1 MKNCILILLYFSSIV
16 SYSQV
21 TFSSSSSNTYYKE
34 IDGKRISFT
43 IIKSN
48 ENGKENQRCVL
59 NNFIDVD
66 CELVSDCFNKNECG
80 EIREIL
86 KKEEKEQTQHNI
98 KNIDKSEVFINLKT
112 NKSEIYVGEQIS
124 SVSEIYIKNGVN
136 IQNTNIQPISYD
148 GFWEDEVKVNS
159 NKRKRKIIDG
169 INYTTIKFRHSVLTS
184 QKSGLLIIPPT
195 NMEIDIPRKGRLIQ
209 NHPFFGPQYETVIT
223 TQNIKTKEKQIR
235 VKELPKPI
243 PKNFYGTV
251 SKKFSIRSEIDRTNL
266 KTSEAISFKVIFRGE
281 GNINMLVPFE
291 INFPNS
297 FEVFDPIITDKTYI
311 GNHNTGGTKIFEYI
325 LIPREKGNYTIP
337 NVSFSYFNPQT
348 KEYSTINSKSYDIL
362 VEQGKKYTPT
372 DTLNLPYEELSL
384 LQNSS
389 FSKISFRKMLHSYFY
404 TVFWSISCI
413 IILLILTSIILN
425 NRKTNPID
433 QKRKKSTKIAIRRL
447 KNAQLCINN
456 NNFDM
461 FFEEIEKALWGY
473 FADKFNVSHSQLSKE
488 TIEYYF
494 KRNNIEIDLQNNFIE
509 LLNKCEFARYAPD
522 NNKNKQ
528 MQNTLNSAKEI
539 IIEVESNLKRK

>member
-209 NHPFFGPQYETVIT
+209 NHPFFGPQYETVLT

-425 NRKTNPID
+425 NRKINPID
-433 QKRKKSTKIAIRRL
+433 QKRRKSTKIAIRRL

>member
-1 MKNCILILLYFSSIV
+1 MRNYILILLYFSSIL
-16 SYSQV
+16 SFSQIS
-21 TFSSSSSNTYYKE
+21 FSSSSSNTYYKQ
-34 IDGKRISFT
+34 IDGKRVSFT

-86 KKEEKEQTQHNI
+86 KQEEKEQKQHNI
-98 KNIDKSEVFINLKT
+98 KNIDKSEVFINLRT

-124 SVSEIYIKNGVN
+124 SISEIYIKNGVN
-136 IQNTNIQPISYD
+136 IQNTKIQPITYD
-148 GFWEDEVKVNS
+148 GFWEDEVKVNT

-195 NMEIDIPRKGRLIQ
+195 NMELDIPKRGRLIQ
-209 NHPFFGPQYETVIT
+209 NHPFFGPQYQTVLSS
-223 TQNIKTKEKQIR
+223 QNIKTKEKRIR

-281 GNINMLVPFE
+281 GNINMLEPFK

-325 LIPREKGNYTIP
+325 LIPREKGSYTIP
-337 NVSFSYFNPQT
+337 NVSFSYFNPET
-348 KEYSTINSKSYDIL
+348 KTYSTINSKSYDIL
-362 VEQGKKYTPT
+362 VEQGKEYTPT
-372 DTLNLPYEELSL
+372 DTLNLSYEELSL

-389 FSKISFRKMLHSYFY
+389 FSKISSRKMLHSYFY

-425 NRKTNPID
+425 NRTINPID
-433 QKRKKSTKIAIRRL
+433 QKRRKSTKIAIRRL
-447 KNAQLCINN
+447 KNAQICINN
-456 NNFDM
+456 NDFDL
-461 FFEEIEKALWGY
+461 FFEEIEKSLWGY
-473 FADKFNVSHSQLSKE
+473 FADKFNVAHSELSKE

-509 LLNKCEFARYAPD
+509 LLKKCEFARYAPD

>member
-1 MKNCILILLYFSSIV
+1 MKNYILILLYFSSIV
-16 SYSQV
+16 SFSQV
-21 TFSSSSSNTYYKE
+21 SFSSSSSNTYYKE

-48 ENGKENQRCVL
+48 QNGKENQRCVL
-59 NNFIDVD
+59 NNFIDID

-86 KKEEKEQTQHNI
+86 KKEEKEQKQHNI
-98 KNIDKSEVFINLKT
+98 KNIDNSEVFINLRT

-124 SVSEIYIKNGVN
+124 SISEIYIKNGVN
-136 IQNTNIQPISYD
+136 IQNTKIQPITYE

-159 NKRKRKIIDG
+159 NKSKRKIIDG

-195 NMEIDIPRKGRLIQ
+195 NMDLDIPRRGRLIQ
-209 NHPFFGPQYETVIT
+209 NHPFFGPQYETVLS
-223 TQNIKTKEKQIR
+223 TQNIKTKEKRIR
-235 VKELPKPI
+235 VKELPEPI

-251 SKKFSIRSEIDRTNL
+251 SRKFSIRSEIDRTNL

-281 GNINMLVPFE
+281 GNINMLEPFE

-297 FEVFDPIITDKTYI
+297 FEVFNPIITDKTYI

-337 NVSFSYFNPQT
+337 NISFSYFNPQT
-348 KEYSTINSKSYDIL
+348 KEYSTINSKSFDIL
-362 VEQGKKYTPT
+362 VEQGKEYTPT
-372 DTLNLPYEELSL
+372 DTLNLSYEELSL

-389 FSKISFRKMLHSYFY
+389 FSKISSRKMLHSYFY

-425 NRKTNPID
+425 NRKINPID
-433 QKRKKSTKIAIRRL
+433 QKRRKSTKIAIRRL
-447 KNAQLCINN
+447 KNAQMCINN

-473 FADKFNVSHSQLSKE
+473 FADKFNVSQSELSKE

>member
-1 MKNCILILLYFSSIV
+1 MKNYILILLYFNSIV
-16 SYSQV
+16 SFSQV
-21 TFSSSSSNTYYKE
+21 SFSSSSSNTYYKE

-43 IIKSN
+43 IIESN

-86 KKEEKEQTQHNI
+86 KQEEKEQKQHNI
-98 KNIDKSEVFINLKT
+98 KNIDKSEVFINLRT

-124 SVSEIYIKNGVN
+124 SISEIYIKNGVN
-136 IQNTNIQPISYD
+136 IQNTKIQPITYD

-169 INYTTIKFRHSVLTS
+169 LNYTTIKFRHSVLTS

-195 NMEIDIPRKGRLIQ
+195 NMELDIPRRGRLIQ
-209 NHPFFGPQYETVIT
+209 NHPFFGPQYETVLS
-223 TQNIKTKEKQIR
+223 TQNIKTKEKRIR
-235 VKELPKPI
+235 VKELPEPI

-281 GNINMLVPFE
+281 GNINMLEPFE

-297 FEVFDPIITDKTYI
+297 FEVFDPITTDKTYI

-362 VEQGKKYTPT
+362 VEQGKEYTPT
-372 DTLNLPYEELSL
+372 DTLNLSYEELSL

-389 FSKISFRKMLHSYFY
+389 FSKISSRKMLHSYFY
-404 TVFWSISCI
+404 TFFWSISCI
-413 IILLILTSIILN
+413 IILLILTSFILN
-425 NRKTNPID
+425 NRKINPID
-433 QKRKKSTKIAIRRL
+433 QKRRKSTKIAIRRL
-447 KNAQLCINN
+447 KNAQMCIHN

-473 FADKFNVSHSQLSKE
+473 FADKFEVNSSELSKE
-488 TIEYYF
+488 TIDLYF
-494 KRNNIEIDLQNNFIE
+494 DKRNIKTETKNNFVS
-509 LLNKCEFARYAPD
+509 LLNICEFARYSPSKD
-522 NNKNKQ
+522 RNLQ
-528 MQNTLNSAKEI
+528 MERTLEEAKEI
-539 IIEVESNLKRK
+539 IIEVESDMKKK

>member
-1 MKNCILILLYFSSIV
+1 
-16 SYSQV
+16 
-21 TFSSSSSNTYYKE
+21 
-34 IDGKRISFT
+34 
-43 IIKSN
+43 
-48 ENGKENQRCVL
+48 
-59 NNFIDVD
+59 
-66 CELVSDCFNKNECG
+66 
-80 EIREIL
+80 
-86 KKEEKEQTQHNI
+86 
-98 KNIDKSEVFINLKT
+98 
-112 NKSEIYVGEQIS
+112 
-124 SVSEIYIKNGVN
+124 
-136 IQNTNIQPISYD
+136 
-148 GFWEDEVKVNS
+148 
-159 NKRKRKIIDG
+159 
-169 INYTTIKFRHSVLTS
+169 
-184 QKSGLLIIPPT
+184 
-195 NMEIDIPRKGRLIQ
+195 
-209 NHPFFGPQYETVIT
+209 
-223 TQNIKTKEKQIR
+223 
-235 VKELPKPI
+235 
-243 PKNFYGTV
+243 
-251 SKKFSIRSEIDRTNL
+251 
-266 KTSEAISFKVIFRGE
+266 
-281 GNINMLVPFE
+281 MLVPFE

-425 NRKTNPID
+425 NRKINPID
-433 QKRKKSTKIAIRRL
+433 QKRRKSTKIAIRRL

>member
-1 MKNCILILLYFSSIV
+1 MKNYILILLYFNSIV
-16 SYSQV
+16 SFSQV
-21 TFSSSSSNTYYKE
+21 SFSSSSSNTYYKE

-43 IIKSN
+43 IIESN

-86 KKEEKEQTQHNI
+86 KQEEKEQKQHNI
-98 KNIDKSEVFINLKT
+98 KNIDKSEVFINLRT

-124 SVSEIYIKNGVN
+124 SISEIYIKNGVN
-136 IQNTNIQPISYD
+136 IQNTKIQPITYD

-169 INYTTIKFRHSVLTS
+169 LNYTTIKFRHSVLTS

-195 NMEIDIPRKGRLIQ
+195 NMELDIPRRGRLIQ
-209 NHPFFGPQYETVIT
+209 NHPFFGPQYETVLS
-223 TQNIKTKEKQIR
+223 TQNIKTKEKRIR
-235 VKELPKPI
+235 VKELPEPI

-281 GNINMLVPFE
+281 GNINMLEPFE

-297 FEVFDPIITDKTYI
+297 FEVFDPITTDKTYI

-362 VEQGKKYTPT
+362 VEQGKEYTPT
-372 DTLNLPYEELSL
+372 DTLNLSYEELSL

-389 FSKISFRKMLHSYFY
+389 FSKISSRKMLHSYFY
-404 TVFWSISCI
+404 TFFWSISCI
-413 IILLILTSIILN
+413 IILLILTSFILN
-425 NRKTNPID
+425 NRKINPID
-433 QKRKKSTKIAIRRL
+433 QKRRKSTKIAIRRL
-447 KNAQLCINN
+447 KNAQMCIHN

-461 FFEEIEKALWGY
+461 FFEEIEMP
-473 FADKFNVSHSQLSKE
+473 
-488 TIEYYF
+488 T
-494 KRNNIEIDLQNNFIE
+494 
-509 LLNKCEFARYAPD
+509 
-522 NNKNKQ
+522 
-528 MQNTLNSAKEI
+528 
-539 IIEVESNLKRK
+539 

>member
-1 MKNCILILLYFSSIV
+1 MKNYILILLYFNSIV
-16 SYSQV
+16 SFSQV
-21 TFSSSSSNTYYKE
+21 SFSSSSSNTYYKE

-43 IIKSN
+43 IIESN

-86 KKEEKEQTQHNI
+86 KQEEKEQKQHNI
-98 KNIDKSEVFINLKT
+98 KNIDKSEVFINLRT

-124 SVSEIYIKNGVN
+124 SISEIYIKNGVN
-136 IQNTNIQPISYD
+136 IQNTKIQPITYD

-169 INYTTIKFRHSVLTS
+169 LNYTTIKFRHSVLTS

-195 NMEIDIPRKGRLIQ
+195 NMELDIPRRGRLIQ
-209 NHPFFGPQYETVIT
+209 NHPFFGPQYETVLS
-223 TQNIKTKEKQIR
+223 TQNIKTKEKRIR
-235 VKELPKPI
+235 VKELPEPI

-281 GNINMLVPFE
+281 GNINMLEPFE

-297 FEVFDPIITDKTYI
+297 FEVFDPITTDKTYI

-362 VEQGKKYTPT
+362 VEQGKEYTPT
-372 DTLNLPYEELSL
+372 DTLNLSYEELSL

-389 FSKISFRKMLHSYFY
+389 FSKISSRKMLHSYFY
-404 TVFWSISCI
+404 TFFWSISCI
-413 IILLILTSIILN
+413 IILLILTSFILN
-425 NRKTNPID
+425 NRKINPID
-433 QKRKKSTKIAIRRL
+433 QKRRKSTKIAIRRL
-447 KNAQLCINN
+447 KNAQMCIHN

-473 FADKFNVSHSQLSKE
+473 FADKFNVSQSELSKE

>member
-1 MKNCILILLYFSSIV
+1 MRNCILILLYFSSIV
-16 SYSQV
+16 SFSQIS
-21 TFSSSSSNTYYKE
+21 FSSSSSNTYYKE

-86 KKEEKEQTQHNI
+86 KQEEKEQKQHNI
-98 KNIDKSEVFINLKT
+98 KNIDKSEVFINLRT

-124 SVSEIYIKNGVN
+124 SISEIYIKNGVN

-169 INYTTIKFRHSVLTS
+169 LNYTTIKFRHSVLTS

-195 NMEIDIPRKGRLIQ
+195 NMELDIPRRGRLIQ
-209 NHPFFGPQYETVIT
+209 NHPFFGPQYETVLS
-223 TQNIKTKEKQIR
+223 TQNIKTKEKRIR
-235 VKELPKPI
+235 VKELPEPI

-281 GNINMLVPFE
+281 GNINMLEPVE

-297 FEVFDPIITDKTYI
+297 FEVFDPITTDKTYI

-362 VEQGKKYTPT
+362 VEQGKEYTPT
-372 DTLNLPYEELSL
+372 DTLNLSYEELSL

-425 NRKTNPID
+425 NRKINPID
-433 QKRKKSTKIAIRRL
+433 QKRRKSTKIAIRRL
-447 KNAQLCINN
+447 KNAQMCINN

-473 FADKFNVSHSQLSKE
+473 FADKFNVSQSELSKE

-494 KRNNIEIDLQNNFIE
+494 KRNKIEIDLQNNFIE